1 MNPRRLINIY
11 GNDDLVFF
19 LILYESLSIQW
30 LGHAG
35 FVLSN
40 PSNQR
45 ICIDPFRVKDD
56 SYEPVDVI
64 ISTHE
69 HADHC
74 SLEDMNKFISPDTE
88 VIGIDLAKDKLEK
101 LSCKKIHYVKPGDM
115 ITVKDIEFEIV
126 SAYNLNKFR
135 PSGEPFHPKVD
146 NKIGVIVNLDGFTVY
161 HTGDSDLI
169 PEMSEIHPDVALLPV
184 SGTYVMTVSEAIEAT
199 EVLQP
204 KLVIPMHF
212 GAIVGS
218 EEMAGEFKQ
227 KTKVNVEIP
236 TLE

>member
-1 MNPRRLINIY
+1 MKIDGVEIK
-11 GNDDLVFF
+11 
-19 LILYESLSIQW
+19 W
-30 LGHAG
+30 LGHSG
-35 FVLSN
+35 FLINNSK
-40 PSNQR
+40 
-45 ICIDPFRVKDD
+45 IIYIDPYNIKDNSEKAD
-56 SYEPVDVI
+56 LI
-64 ISTHE
+64 LITHS
-69 HADHC
+69 HYDHC
-74 SLEDMNKFISPDTE
+74 SIEDMNKFISPNTE

-169 PEMSEIHPDVALLPV
+169 PEMNEINPDVALLPV

-199 EVLQP
+199 KVLQP

-218 EEMAGEFKQ
+218 EEMADEFKQ
-227 KTKVNVEIP
+227 KSQVKVEIP
-236 TLE
+236 TLD